1 MNAIEKTSIAKGVA
15 IYIVDRI
22 LVEKPMSS
30 SDLESVARS
39 VTEDMGIKD
48 SDECNSIAALAVDY
62 VSNDHKVV
70 TELKDG
76 ALWITYKGR

>member
-1 MNAIEKTSIAKGVA
+1 MNAIERTSIAKGVA

-22 LVEKPMSS
+22 LVEKPLSAS
-30 SDLESVARS
+30 ELESVARS

-48 SDECNSIAALAVDY
+48 SNECNCIAALAVDY
-62 VSNDHKVV
+62 VSNDYKVV